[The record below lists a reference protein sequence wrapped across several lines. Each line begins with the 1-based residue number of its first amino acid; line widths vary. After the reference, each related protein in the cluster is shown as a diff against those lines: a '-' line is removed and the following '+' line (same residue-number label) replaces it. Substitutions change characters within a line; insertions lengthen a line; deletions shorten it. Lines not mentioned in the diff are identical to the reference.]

1 MGRDLQALRFG
12 VYDDASKEVFM
23 RYSLF
28 AAASAVALMVAG
40 GASAQTPA
48 DARLGDDIRG
58 RLEEGDARTRGGD
71 AYRYDDYRLNLR
83 AGQRLEAEMTADDFD
98 AYLEIYA
105 EGSMRQSLASDDD
118 SAGDMNARLR
128 FTAPEAGVYIV
139 RARTFSGMETG
150 DYRLSL
156 KERAAPRLPRPGR
169 VAIGRDASGRLG
181 ANSAEDDDGNRYDA
195 YAFRASAGER
205 VKIDLES
212 DDFDALLRVGRIVN
226 GAFVQMAENDDG
238 GSSLNARLVL
248 TAPQDGEYL
257 VRATSYD
264 GSAQGTYRLALEQGP
279 PAPTATPV
287 AVGEETR
294 GRLTPDSAS
303 SDSGA
308 PADLY
313 RFSGRAG
320 QRIAATMKADG
331 FDTFLELFDANHNSL
346 ASDDDSAGDLNSRLT
361 HTLAEDGDYLI
372 EARAFSSG
380 EGPYTLK
387 IEEIAPPPPPSA
399 IAFGQAVEGELTS
412 SDATDG
418 DGRLYDA
425 FVFSGTEGQR
435 IQAVMRS
442 GDFDAYLQLGQDEDD
457 FSELASDDD
466 GLGQGTDAR
475 LIFTLPAS
483 GDYVLRARSWSR
495 EAKGLYSLELTD
507 LGGEPAPGS
516 LLIGATV
523 RGQLSER
530 ASITEE
536 GVYFD
541 AYRFKAKADEKLRF
555 TLLASSFDA
564 VVEVGE
570 EKDGDYFELDTDDD
584 SLSDTH
590 ARLSWTAPRDGTYVL
605 RARSFSPNS
614 TGDYVLITERQP

>member
-1 MGRDLQALRFG
+1 
-12 VYDDASKEVFM
+12 M

-28 AAASAVALMVAG
+28 AAASAVAILST
-40 GASAQTPA
+40 GAAWAQTA
-48 DARLGDDIRG
+48 SDARLGDDIRG
-58 RLEEGDARTRGGD
+58 RLEEGDARTRGSDG
-71 AYRYDDYRLNLR
+71 YRYDDYRVNLR

-105 EGSMRQSLASDDD
+105 EGSLRDSLASDDD
-118 SAGDMNARLR
+118 SAGTLNARLR
-128 FTAPEAGVYIV
+128 FTAPEAGAYIV
-139 RARTFSGMETG
+139 RARTFSGIETG
-150 DYRLSL
+150 DYQLSL

-169 VAIGRDASGRLG
+169 IAVGRDATGSLG
-181 ANSAEDDDGNRYDA
+181 SNSAEDDDGARYDA

-212 DDFDALLRVGRIVN
+212 DDFDAFLRVGRVVN

-238 GSSLNARLVL
+238 GSSLNARLVF
-248 TAPQDGEYL
+248 TAPQAGEYL
-257 VRATSYD
+257 IRATSYNS
-264 GSAQGTYRLALEQGP
+264 SAQGDYRLALEQGP
-279 PAPTATPV
+279 PAPTATSV
-287 AVGEETR
+287 TVGEETR

-320 QRIAATMKADG
+320 QRVAITMKADG
-331 FDTFLELFDANHNSL
+331 FDTYLELFDANHNSL
-346 ASDDDSAGDLNSRLT
+346 ATDDDSAGDLNSRLT

-380 EGPYTLK
+380 EGPYTLN

-399 IAFGQAVEGELTS
+399 IAFGQTVEGELTS
-412 SDATDG
+412 SDATDD

-425 FVFSGTEGQR
+425 FIFSGTEGQR
-435 IQAVMRS
+435 VQAVMRS
-442 GDFDAYLQLGQDEDD
+442 GDFDAYLQLGQGEED
-457 FSELASDDD
+457 FSEIASDDD

-475 LIFTLPAS
+475 LIFTLPET

-495 EAKGLYSLELTD
+495 DAKGLYALELQD
-507 LGGEPAPGS
+507 LGGEPSPGS
-516 LLIGATV
+516 LLIGSTV
-523 RGQLSER
+523 RGRLTER
-530 ASITEE
+530 ASITDD
-536 GVYFD
+536 GIYYD
-541 AYRFKAKADEKLRF
+541 AYHFKAKADEKLRF
-555 TLLASSFDA
+555 TLIASSFDA
-564 VVEVGE
+564 VIEVGE
-570 EKDGDYFELDTDDD
+570 EKDGDYFKLEEDDD

-590 ARLSWTAPRDGTYVL
+590 ARLNWTAPRDGTYVL
-605 RARSFSPNS
+605 RARSFGANS

>member
-1 MGRDLQALRFG
+1 
-12 VYDDASKEVFM
+12 M

-28 AAASAVALMVAG
+28 VAASVVALLSAG
-40 GASAQTPA
+40 AAGAQSAA
-48 DARLGDDIRG
+48 DARLGDNIRG
-58 RLEEGDARTRGGD
+58 RLEEGDARTRG
-71 AYRYDDYRLNLR
+71 AETYRYDDYRVNLR
-83 AGQRLEAEMTADDFD
+83 AGQRLEAELTSDDFD
-98 AYLEIYA
+98 AYLEVYA
-105 EGSMRQSLASDDD
+105 QGSMRQSLASDDD
-118 SAGDMNARLR
+118 GAGELNARLL
-128 FTAPEAGVYIV
+128 FTAPEAGAYIV
-139 RARTFSGMETG
+139 RARPFSGLETG
-150 DYRLSL
+150 DYQLSL
-156 KERAAPRLPRPGR
+156 RERVAPRMPRPGR
-169 VAIGRDASGRLG
+169 IAVGRDVSARLG
-181 ANSAEDDDGNRYDA
+181 SGSAEDDDGKRYDA

-212 DDFDALLRVGRIVN
+212 DDFDAFLSVGRIVN

-238 GSSLNARLVL
+238 GDSLNARLVF
-248 TAPQDGEYL
+248 TAPEAGEYL
-257 VRATSYD
+257 IRATSFSS
-264 GSAQGTYRLALEQGP
+264 SARGGYRLQLEQGP
-279 PAPTATPV
+279 PAPTATPT
-287 AVGEETR
+287 AIGEETR
-294 GRLTPDSAS
+294 SRLASDSAT

-320 QRIAATMKADG
+320 QRLAITMKADG
-331 FDTFLELFDANHNSL
+331 FDTYLELFDANHNSL
-346 ASDDDSAGDLNSRLT
+346 ASDDDSAGDLNARLT

-399 IAFGQAVEGELTS
+399 IALGQTVEGELTGGA
-412 SDATDG
+412 ATD
-418 DGRLYDA
+418 DEGRLYDA

-442 GDFDAYLQLGQDEDD
+442 GDFDAYLQLGLNEDE
-457 FSELASDDD
+457 FSEIASDDD

-475 LIFTLPAS
+475 LIFTLPAT
-483 GDYVLRARSWSR
+483 GEYALRARSWSR
-495 EAKGLYSLELTD
+495 DAKGLYSLELQD
-507 LGGEPAPGS
+507 LGGEPSPGS

-523 RGQLSER
+523 RGRLTER
-530 ASITEE
+530 ASITDE
-536 GVYFD
+536 GVYYD

-555 TLLASSFDA
+555 TLIAGGFDA

-570 EKDGDYFELDTDDD
+570 EKDGDYFKLDEDDD

-590 ARLSWTAPRDGTYVL
+590 ARLNWTAPRDGTYVL
-605 RARSFSPNS
+605 RARSFGANS

>member
-1 MGRDLQALRFG
+1 
-12 VYDDASKEVFM
+12 M

-28 AAASAVALMVAG
+28 AAASAVSLLAAG
-40 GASAQTPA
+40 AAWAQTA
-48 DARLGDDIRG
+48 SDVRLGDDIRG
-58 RLEEGDARTRGGD
+58 RLEDGDASTRGAE

-83 AGQRLEAEMTADDFD
+83 AGQRLEAEMTSDDFD
-98 AYLEIYA
+98 AYLEVYA
-105 EGSMRQSLASDDD
+105 DGALRQSLASDDD
-118 SAGDMNARLR
+118 GAGDLNPRLL
-128 FTAPEAGVYIV
+128 FTAPEAGAYIV
-139 RARTFSGMETG
+139 RARPFSGMETG
-150 DYRLSL
+150 DYRLTL
-156 KERAAPRLPRPGR
+156 KERAAPRLPRPSR
-169 VAIGRDASGRLG
+169 VAIGRNASGRLG

-238 GSSLNARLVL
+238 GSSLNARLVF

-279 PAPTATPV
+279 PAPPATPT
-287 AVGEETR
+287 AIGDETR
-294 GRLTPDSAS
+294 GRLTADTAT

-320 QRIAATMKADG
+320 QRIAATLTADG

-346 ASDDDSAGDLNSRLT
+346 ASDDDGAGDLNSRLT

-399 IAFGQAVEGELTS
+399 IAFGQTVEGELTS
-412 SDATDG
+412 SDATDD

-442 GDFDAYLQLGQDEDD
+442 GDFDAYLQLGQDDQD
-457 FSELASDDD
+457 FNELASDDD

-475 LIFTLPAS
+475 LIFTLPET

-495 EAKGLYSLELTD
+495 DAKGLYSLELTD

-516 LLIGATV
+516 LLIGSTV
-523 RGQLSER
+523 RGRLTER

-541 AYRFKAKADEKLRF
+541 AYHFKAKADEKLRF
-555 TLLASSFDA
+555 TLIASSFDA

-570 EKDGDYFELDTDDD
+570 EKDGDYFQLDTDDD

-605 RARSFSPNS
+605 RARSFSANS

>member
-1 MGRDLQALRFG
+1 
-12 VYDDASKEVFM
+12 M

-28 AAASAVALMVAG
+28 AAASAVALLST
-40 GASAQTPA
+40 GAAWAQTA
-48 DARLGDDIRG
+48 SDARLGDSIRG
-58 RLEEGDARTRGGD
+58 RLEEGDARTRGSD
-71 AYRYDDYRLNLR
+71 AYRYDDYRVNLR
-83 AGQRLEAEMTADDFD
+83 AGQRLEAELISDDFD
-98 AYLEIYA
+98 AYLEVYA
-105 EGSMRQSLASDDD
+105 EGDLRQSLASDDD
-118 SAGDMNARLR
+118 SAGELNARVR
-128 FTAPEAGVYIV
+128 FTAPQAGVYIV
-139 RARTFSGMETG
+139 RARPFSGLETG
-150 DYRLSL
+150 DYQLSL
-156 KERAAPRLPRPGR
+156 KERPAARLPRASR
-169 VAIGRDASGRLG
+169 ITIGRDASGRLG

-205 VKIDLES
+205 VRIDLES
-212 DDFDALLRVGRIVN
+212 DDFDAFLRVGRIVN

-238 GSSLNARLVL
+238 GSSLNARLVF

-287 AVGEETR
+287 SVGDETR

-320 QRIAATMKADG
+320 QRLAITMKADG

-361 HTLAEDGDYLI
+361 HTLTEDGDYLI

-399 IAFGQAVEGELTS
+399 IAFGQTVEGELAT
-412 SDATDG
+412 SDATDD

-457 FSELASDDD
+457 FSEIASDDD

-475 LIFTLPAS
+475 LIFTLPET

-495 EAKGLYSLELTD
+495 DAKGLYSLELTD
-507 LGGEPAPGS
+507 LGGEPSPGS
-516 LLIGATV
+516 LLIGSTV
-523 RGQLSER
+523 RGRLTER
-530 ASITEE
+530 ASITDE
-536 GVYFD
+536 GVFYD
-541 AYRFKAKADEKLRF
+541 AYHFKAKADEKLRF
-555 TLLASSFDA
+555 TLIASSFDA

-605 RARSFSPNS
+605 RARSFSANS